1 MFQGKRKA
9 ITFSYDDGTT
19 QDVRLAELFHKYGMK
34 ATFNL
39 NSNLLGQEG
48 TLLREGKTVNHTKI
62 AAADVRSVYEGHEI
76 AGHTLDHPRLP
87 QIADDAEVIRQVEED
102 RLRLSELAGYEV
114 KGFAYPC
121 GGVNN
126 DDRVAELIKNHTG
139 IKYCRTITSNF
150 SFDRQANLYRFNPT
164 VYHHKEPKE
173 LFALGEK
180 FLHLTPDTPQIFY
193 IWGHSFEFDL
203 MDNWGWFEEFLQM
216 MSGKN
221 DIFYG
226 TNREVLL

>member
-19 QDVRLAELFHKYGMK
+19 QDIRLAGLFHKYGMK

-39 NSNLLGQEG
+39 NSNRLGKEGALL
-48 TLLREGKTVNHTKI
+48 LDGKAVNHTKI
-62 AAADVRSVYEGHEI
+62 AAADLRHVYAGHEI
-76 AGHTLDHPRLP
+76 AGHTLDHPPLP
-87 QIADDAEVIRQVEED
+87 QIADDSEVIRQVEED

-126 DDRVAELIKNHTG
+126 DDRVAELIQNHTG
-139 IKYCRTITSNF
+139 IKYCRTIESNF

-216 MSGKN
+216 MSGKD